1 MNNPPVYIHENN
13 LSVAWGKAVLSA
25 VRTGVSELVPLVVTV
40 DGFSNGKVHTTP
52 AIQDALDAV
61 LTSSGK
67 QSCDTV
73 SGTIFPQSLWNRGA
87 ARQRLY
93 NRYGVIW
100 PQLKRH
106 HGNHLGIYF
115 QRMVAYGDPAD
126 PTNQLEHII
135 TTWKRGNHRRSALQ
149 ASIFDPA
156 KDHSHAP
163 QRGFPCLQ
171 HVTFSPQE
179 DGGLCVTGFYAT
191 QYLIERAYGNY
202 LGLCRLGEF
211 MAQEMGL
218 PLTRM
223 TCFTGIAICDFP
235 KKELKGLAELIEKN
249 IDSPVE
255 AAEQHV

>member
-1 MNNPPVYIHENN
+1 MNNPPVYVHDDN

-25 VRTGVSELVPLVVTV
+25 VRTGVRELIPLVVTV
-40 DGFSNGKVHTTP
+40 DGFTDSKVH
-52 AIQDALDAV
+52 AIPKVQDALDDV
-61 LTSSGK
+61 LLSGGK
-67 QSCDTV
+67 QSCETV
-73 SGTIFPQSLWNRGA
+73 ASTIFPKSLWNRGA
-87 ARQRLY
+87 DRKRLY
-93 NRYGVIW
+93 DRYASIW
-100 PQLKRH
+100 PSLKRH
-106 HGNHLGIYF
+106 RANQLGIYF
-115 QRMVAYGDPAD
+115 QRMVAYGDTDAPL
-126 PTNQLEHII
+126 NQLEHII

-149 ASIFDPA
+149 ASIFDPN

-202 LGLCRLGEF
+202 LGLCRLGQF

-223 TCFTGIAICDFP
+223 TCFTGIAMCDRP
-235 KKELKGLAELIEKN
+235 KKELRGLVNLLGKLVDQPAEATGH
-249 IDSPVE
+249 DV
-255 AAEQHV
+255 